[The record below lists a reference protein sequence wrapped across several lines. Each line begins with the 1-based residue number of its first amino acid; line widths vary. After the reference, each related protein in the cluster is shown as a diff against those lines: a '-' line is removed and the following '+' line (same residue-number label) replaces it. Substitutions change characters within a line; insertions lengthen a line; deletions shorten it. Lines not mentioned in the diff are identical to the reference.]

1 MLGIEEFWLYLILA
15 ALAGGLVRYA
25 PLIPRRYRVAAPVIV
40 VLAILVYMPF
50 AVNTFRTSQLT
61 TILTWGAV
69 AVGLNILTGYN
80 GQISLG
86 HGAFVLIGA
95 YTAAIL
101 TDHQQQ
107 LQHLYIGGFDLG
119 FIDKNPWPF
128 WTAMIAAGLVSAL
141 AGMAVGIPSL
151 RLAGPYLAVAT
162 LALVIALP
170 PVFEKYADVT
180 GGHQGLRVPQPPAPD
195 LLGDAL
201 NRQQWFF
208 FLAFVTAAL
217 LVALAWLIV
226 RSRWGR
232 AFVAIRDSEVAATS
246 IGIAVAR
253 YKVLAFTISAFY
265 AGVAGS
271 LFAFAVAGYVG
282 PQSVSIV
289 LSINY
294 FTAIVIGGL
303 GSIMGSIIGGFV
315 VVLLPELSTHL
326 GDVFFDADRAK
337 RLWPTFY
344 GGILIVVITLMPY
357 GIAGFVHRLATVK
370 PGDVRRGLGRI
381 PGDIAARIRGA
392 AEDLSWTWERRPWRR
407 QGPR

>member
-1 MLGIEEFWLYLILA
+1 MLGIEEFWVYLIVA
-15 ALAGGLVRYA
+15 AVAGVVVRYVPA
-25 PLIPRRYRVAAPVIV
+25 VPQRYRIAASVAV

-50 AVNTFRTSQLT
+50 AVNTFRTAQLT
-61 TILTWGAV
+61 TILTWAAV

-119 FIDKNPWPF
+119 FIDKSPWPF
-128 WTAMIAAGLVSAL
+128 WTAMIAAGLVAAV

-195 LLGDAL
+195 FLGDTL

-208 FLAFVTAAL
+208 FLAFVTVLL
-217 LVALAWLIV
+217 LVTLAWLIV

-232 AFVAIRDSEVAATS
+232 AFVAIRDSEVAAAS

-271 LFAFAVAGYVG
+271 LFAFAVAGYVS
-282 PQSVSIV
+282 PQSVATV

-326 GDVFFDADRAK
+326 GDVFFDPDRAK
-337 RLWPTFY
+337 RLWPAFY

-370 PGDVRRGLGRI
+370 PVDVRDALVRT
-381 PGDIAARIRGA
+381 PASIAARIQRVG
-392 AEDLSWTWERRPWRR
+392 EDVSWAWQTRPWKR